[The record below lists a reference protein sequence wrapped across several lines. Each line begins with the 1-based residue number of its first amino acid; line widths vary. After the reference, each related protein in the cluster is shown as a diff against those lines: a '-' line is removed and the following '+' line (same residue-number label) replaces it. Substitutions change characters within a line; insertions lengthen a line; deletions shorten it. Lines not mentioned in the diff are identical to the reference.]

1 MKTINQFEYVNKL
14 NDKVIKLLAD
24 CRNLR
29 NELDGLYPDEED
41 YLTKYT
47 ELREKMAVLDTL
59 NEVVNDFLEKY
70 FIDNR
75 KDSEGDE

>member
-1 MKTINQFEYVNKL
+1 MKTINQFEYVNKI

-29 NELDGLYPDEED
+29 NELDGLYPDTED

-47 ELREKMAVLDTL
+47 ELNEKMAVVDAL